1 MDGDHASRSEQEISD
16 WLVAYIARLL
26 EFEPEEVK
34 TGIPLGRYGLDS
46 IGAAALTGEL
56 SQWLGTKVEPAL
68 LYQHRTI
75 AALSRFLGQSCN
87 ERE

>member
-1 MDGDHASRSEQEISD
+1 MDHANTRSAAEISG
-16 WLVAYIARLL
+16 WLIAYVARLL

-46 IGAAALTGEL
+46 IAAAALTGEL
-56 SQWLGTKVEPAL
+56 SKFLGSTVDPAV

-75 AALSRFLGQSCN
+75 AALSAFLGRKEGSK
-87 ERE
+87 